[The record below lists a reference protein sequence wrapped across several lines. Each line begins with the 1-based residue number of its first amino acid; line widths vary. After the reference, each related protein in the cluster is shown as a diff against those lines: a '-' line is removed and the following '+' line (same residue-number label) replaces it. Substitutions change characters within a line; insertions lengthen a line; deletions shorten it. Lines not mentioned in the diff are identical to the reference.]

1 MVREALERYI
11 NSVEDLKSEAARS
24 HRFAQLL
31 QELFRQEPG
40 FIEQYAQGIE
50 QVVRVRQKD
59 RLLRGKVD
67 NLFGNLVIEFEVDL
81 ERKRTEAEQ
90 QLQRYV
96 YILWAQEPTEA
107 KTPYLCIATDGVQFS
122 TYTPTLADDSVQLQL
137 LETIDMRALPP
148 EDAYLWLDR
157 ILMRQE
163 PLTPTSELIVREF
176 GLRSHAYSILS
187 NRLMRAWESLREK
200 PQFVVLYNT
209 WERYL
214 RVVYGTLRVEPE
226 LFIRHTYLATLAKL
240 MAWQRLRA
248 DESLITPEKLLGL
261 LTGRLF
267 QREGVLGYIEDDF
280 FAWLARPEAQEAGTE
295 VARSLLS
302 LLTNYDFSRLTEDV
316 LKSLYQ
322 ELVDPVTRHDLGEYY
337 TPDWLAHKMVQELL
351 EPDPNRSLLDPA
363 CGSGTFLYFALVEK
377 RRRLGETPET
387 LQHVLQAVQGADIH
401 PLAVIIART
410 NYLLG
415 LGDLLTHRQG
425 ELYIPVYL
433 ADTLRL
439 PEYDTLEIA
448 GQPTRRY
455 LIELDGQQVYLP
467 ESFLNDSLLY
477 NRLVDAACAFAE
489 TYRGR
494 PYERAL
500 LSDFLRA
507 RGIDWNEIQEEF
519 EAFQTLVLTLK
530 HFLDSERDTIWA
542 FILKNL
548 YKPLL
553 LRERFD
559 AVMGNPPWIAFR
571 SLEPRYQEFIRRLIV
586 SNYELVKG
594 RGELITHLEIASLF
608 LVRAADLYL
617 KPEGTIAFVMPH
629 SLFRADQHD
638 CLRRQEYRFA
648 EHPDY
653 TLQLTEVWDCERVS
667 PLFTVPC
674 CVIWGQKLKRGEHV
688 DAGASR
694 ELPARILEGKL
705 PDKNIPLQEA
715 QAHLAERRT
724 TLHLHIHQ
732 RRSYWSEEAPQGVE
746 GSSPYRERF
755 REGATLVPREFW
767 FVQIPRSWLGI
778 NPKEPPVDTYAPS
791 QRGKYKLANNKGQV
805 EARFLYT
812 TLLGEDVFPFGY
824 RTPRIVALPIQ
835 PSGSEYE
842 LWDTDQLRVRGFLK
856 MYKWMQYLESEWERQ
871 RGVKAEKLTL
881 CERLNYSRGLTA
893 QNPQARYLVLYPD
906 IQRISCALVIEPQQ
920 VVQEVIQREQ
930 GVPINGFVVESVLY
944 YCETNDAGE
953 AYYLAAVLNAPEID
967 RRLGGLRQRQQ
978 KSHPHV
984 AKKIFDVAPIPL
996 YDPSDATHRQLA
1008 ELGEACTHR
1017 VQGAIASGA
1026 LNLQQQ
1032 VATLRKAVRALLA
1045 EPLQEIDQLVQSL
1058 FGGVSP

>member
-1 MVREALERYI
+1 MLMVREALERYI

-31 QELFRQEPG
+31 QELFGQEPS

-59 RLLRGKVD
+59 RLLRGRVD

-81 ERKRTEAEQ
+81 ERKRAEAEQ

-96 YILWAQEPTEA
+96 HILWAQEPTEA

-137 LETIDMRALPP
+137 LETIDMRALSP

-176 GLRSHAYSILS
+176 GLRSHAYCILS

-280 FAWLARPEAQEAGTE
+280 FAWLARPEAQEAGIE
-295 VARSLLS
+295 AMRALLS

-322 ELVDPVTRHDLGEYY
+322 ELVDPATRHDLGEYY

-387 LQHVLQAVQGADIH
+387 LQHVLQAVHGADIH

-415 LGDLLTHRQG
+415 LGDLLAHRQG
-425 ELYIPVYL
+425 DLHIPVYL

-467 ESFLNDSLLY
+467 ESFLDDPLLY

-500 LSDFLRA
+500 LSNFLPD
-507 RGIDWNEIQEEF
+507 GIDWNEIQEEF
-519 EAFQTLVLTLK
+519 EAFQTLALTLK

-571 SLEPRYQEFIRRLIV
+571 SLEPRYQEFIRRLIL

-594 RGELITHLEIASLF
+594 RGELITHLEVASLF

-674 CVIWGQKLKRGEHV
+674 CVIWGQKLKRA
-688 DAGASR
+688 DARAPR
-694 ELPARILEGKL
+694 QLPARLLEGKL
-705 PDKNIPLQEA
+705 PDKNTSLQEA
-715 QAHLAERRT
+715 QAQLTERRT

-732 RRSYWSEEAPQGVE
+732 RRSYWSEDAPQGVG

-778 NPKEPPVDTYAPS
+778 NPKEPPIDTYAPS

-996 YDPSDATHRQLA
+996 YDPSDATHRRLA

-1017 VQGAIASGA
+1017 VQGATASGA

>member
-31 QELFRQEPG
+31 QELFGQELG

-67 NLFGNLVIEFEVDL
+67 NLFGNLVIEFEADL

-96 YILWAQEPTEA
+96 QLLWAQEPIET
-107 KTPYLCIATDGVQFS
+107 KTPYLCIATDGIQFS
-122 TYTPTLADDSVQLQL
+122 TYTPTLADNRVQLQL
-137 LETIDMRALPP
+137 LETTDFRALSP

-157 ILMRQE
+157 ILMRRE
-163 PLTPTSELIVREF
+163 PLTPSSELIVREF
-176 GLRSHAYSILS
+176 GLRSHAYCILS

-439 PEYDTLEIA
+439 PEYDTLQIA

-467 ESFLNDSLLY
+467 ESFLDDPLLY

-494 PYERAL
+494 PDERAL
-500 LSDFLRA
+500 LSNFLPD
-507 RGIDWNEIQEEF
+507 GIDRNKIKEEF
-519 EAFQTLVLTLK
+519 EAFQTLALTLK

-559 AVMGNPPWIAFR
+559 AVMGNPPWIAYR
-571 SLEPRYQEFIRRLIV
+571 SLEPRYQEFIRRLIL

-608 LVRAADLYL
+608 LARAADLYL
-617 KPEGTIAFVMPH
+617 KPEGIIAFVMPH

-674 CVIWGQKLKRGEHV
+674 CVIWGQKLKRA
-688 DAGASR
+688 DAGAPR
-694 ELPARILEGKL
+694 QLPARVLEGKL
-705 PDKNIPLQEA
+705 PDKNTSLQEA

-732 RRSYWSEEAPQGVE
+732 RRSYWSEDAPRGVE

-778 NPKEPPVDTYAPS
+778 NPKEPPIDTYAPS
-791 QRGKYKLANNKGQV
+791 QRSKYKLTKNQSQV

-835 PSGSEYE
+835 PSGSKYE
-842 LWDTDQLRVRGFLK
+842 LWNAERLLYEGYIK
-856 MYKWMQYLESEWERQ
+856 MYKWGRLLGKRVEASTGYQS
-871 RGVKAEKLTL
+871 KA
-881 CERLNYSRGLTA
+881 N
-893 QNPQARYLVLYPD
+893 
-906 IQRISCALVIEPQQ
+906 
-920 VVQEVIQREQ
+920 
-930 GVPINGFVVESVLY
+930 
-944 YCETNDAGE
+944 AG
-953 AYYLAAVLNAPEID
+953 
-967 RRLGGLRQRQQ
+967 
-978 KSHPHV
+978 
-984 AKKIFDVAPIPL
+984 
-996 YDPSDATHRQLA
+996 
-1008 ELGEACTHR
+1008 R
-1017 VQGAIASGA
+1017 V
-1026 LNLQQQ
+1026 
-1032 VATLRKAVRALLA
+1032 
-1045 EPLQEIDQLVQSL
+1045 D
-1058 FGGVSP
+1058 

>member
-31 QELFRQEPG
+31 QELFGQEPG

-67 NLFGNLVIEFEVDL
+67 NLFGNLVIEFEADL
-81 ERKRTEAEQ
+81 ERKRAEAEQ

-96 YILWAQEPTEA
+96 QLLWAQEPIET
-107 KTPYLCIATDGVQFS
+107 KTPYLCIATDGIQFS

-176 GLRSHAYSILS
+176 GLRSHAYCILS

-248 DESLITPEKLLGL
+248 EEPLSTREQLIELMMGK
-261 LTGRLF
+261 LF
-267 QREGVLGYIEDDF
+267 QRKGILGYIEDDF
-280 FAWLARPEAQEAGTE
+280 FAWLARPEAQEAGIETT
-295 VARSLLS
+295 RSLLS

-322 ELVDPVTRHDLGEYY
+322 ELVDPATRHDLGEYY
-337 TPDWLAHKMVQELL
+337 TPDWLAHKIVQDLL
-351 EPDPNRSLLDPA
+351 APDPNRSLLDPA

-415 LGDLLTHRQG
+415 LGDLLAHRQG

-467 ESFLNDSLLY
+467 ESFLDDPLLY

-500 LSDFLRA
+500 LSNFLPH
-507 RGIDWNEIQEEF
+507 GIDWNEIQEEF

-608 LVRAADLYL
+608 LARAADLYL

-638 CLRRQEYRFA
+638 CLRREDYRFS
-648 EHPDY
+648 EHPDD
-653 TLQLTEVWDCERVS
+653 TLQLTEVWDCEQVS

-674 CVIWGQKLKRGEHV
+674 CVIWGQKLKRGERV

-732 RRSYWSEEAPQGVE
+732 QRSYWSEDSPRQAG

-778 NPKEPPVDTYAPS
+778 NPKEPPIDTYAPS

-824 RTPRIVALPIQ
+824 RMPRIVALPIQ
-835 PSGSEYE
+835 PSGSKYE

-881 CERLNYSRGLTA
+881 CERLNYSRGLTT

-930 GVPINGFVVESVLY
+930 GVPINGFVVDSVLY
-944 YCETNDAGE
+944 YCETNDVDE

-996 YDPSDATHRQLA
+996 YDSSNATHRRLA

-1026 LNLQQQ
+1026 LNLQQE

-1058 FGGVSP
+1058 FGGVSA

>member
-1 MVREALERYI
+1 VLMVREALERYI

-31 QELFRQEPG
+31 QELFGQEPG

-96 YILWAQEPTEA
+96 QLLWAQEPIET
-107 KTPYLCIATDGVQFS
+107 KTPYLCIATDGIQFS

-163 PLTPTSELIVREF
+163 PLTPTSDLIVREF
-176 GLRSHAYSILS
+176 GLRSHAYCILS

-248 DESLITPEKLLGL
+248 EEPLSTREQLIELMMGK
-261 LTGRLF
+261 LF
-267 QREGVLGYIEDDF
+267 QRKGILGYIEDDF
-280 FAWLARPEAQEAGTE
+280 FAWLARPEAQEAGIETT
-295 VARSLLS
+295 RSLLS

-322 ELVDPVTRHDLGEYY
+322 ELVDPATRHDLGEYY
-337 TPDWLAHKMVQELL
+337 TPDWLAHKIVQDLL
-351 EPDPNRSLLDPA
+351 APDPNRSLLDPA

-415 LGDLLTHRQG
+415 LGDLLAHRQG
-425 ELYIPVYL
+425 DLHIPVYL

-439 PEYDTLEIA
+439 PEYDTLQIA

-500 LSDFLRA
+500 LSNFLPD
-507 RGIDWNEIQEEF
+507 GIDWNEIQEEF
-519 EAFQTLVLTLK
+519 EAFQTLALTLK

-559 AVMGNPPWIAFR
+559 AVMGNPPWIAYR
-571 SLEPRYQEFIRRLIV
+571 SLEPRYQEFVRRLIA

-594 RGELITHLEIASLF
+594 RGELITHLEVASLF

-653 TLQLTEVWDCERVS
+653 TLQLTEVWDCEQVS

-674 CVIWGQKLKRGEHV
+674 CVIWGQKLKRA
-688 DAGASR
+688 DAGAPR
-694 ELPARILEGKL
+694 QLPARVLEGKL
-705 PDKNIPLQEA
+705 PDKNTSLQEA
-715 QAHLAERRT
+715 QAQLAERRT

-732 RRSYWSEEAPQGVE
+732 RRSYWSEDAPQGVE

-778 NPKEPPVDTYAPS
+778 NPKEPPIDTYAPS
-791 QRGKYKLANNKGQV
+791 QRSKYKLTKNQSQV

-835 PSGSEYE
+835 PSGSKYE
-842 LWDTDQLRVRGFLK
+842 LWNAERLLYEGYIK
-856 MYKWMQYLESEWERQ
+856 MYKWVDYLESEWKRQ
-871 RGVKAEKLTL
+871 RGIKAKQTL
-881 CERLNYSRGLTA
+881 VEWINHRNKLTA

-930 GVPINGFVVESVLY
+930 GVPINGFVVDSVLY

-996 YDPSDATHRQLA
+996 YDPSDATHRRLA
-1008 ELGEACTHR
+1008 ELGEDCTHR
-1017 VQGAIASGA
+1017 IQGAIASGE
-1026 LNLQQQ
+1026 LDPQQE
-1032 VATLRKAVRALLA
+1032 VATLRKTVRALLA
-1045 EPLQEIDQLVQSL
+1045 GALRAIDRLVQDCL
-1058 FGGVSP
+1058 EGVSS